1 MSDQIGAEA
10 MRQLG
15 RKIKDMIPGLG
26 FALIVFE
33 FHKPGLSN
41 YLSNARR
48 EDMIKALEE
57 TLARWKSNEEYKTP
71 EEN

>member
-10 MRQLG
+10 MRKLG
-15 RKIKDMIPGLG
+15 RKISALIPGLG

-57 TLARWKSNEEYKTP
+57 TLSRWKSGNEYKTP